1 MAKLLYN
8 LTGVEVSNAEI
19 TTGTKVY
26 PKNYLVFVVN
36 EAVMFLSDGVN
47 KVKDL
52 VAKAGT
58 KPADDSA
65 LVAAIVAA
73 KALDPANYAAD
84 SWATFLT
91 AIETAETAVATGGK
105 SAQTIATAVAALGT
119 TATEALADLRPLRTL
134 LADSSI
140 ADLVEADYDAGKWS
154 TWIDVYNAAVALLA
168 NAAATKVNLGTM
180 TATTVPAALIALNE
194 E

>member
-36 EAVMFLSDGVN
+36 EAVIFLSDGVN

-105 SAQTIATAVAALGT
+105 SAQTIATAVTDLGT

-134 LADSSI
+134 LADPSI
-140 ADLVEADYDAGKWS
+140 ADLVEVDYDAGKWS
-154 TWIDVYNAAVALLA
+154 TWIAVYNAAVALLA

-180 TATTVPAALIALNE
+180 TDTTVPTALIALNE
-194 E
+194 A

>member
-36 EAVMFLSDGVN
+36 EAVIFLSDGVN

-105 SAQTIATAVAALGT
+105 SAQTIAAAVTALGT

-134 LADSSI
+134 LADPSI
-140 ADLVEADYDAGKWS
+140 ADLVEVDYDAGKWS
-154 TWIDVYNAAVALLA
+154 TWIAVYNAAVALLA

-180 TATTVPAALIALNE
+180 TDTTLPAALIALNE

>member
-36 EAVMFLSDGVN
+36 EAVIFLSDGVN

-105 SAQTIATAVAALGT
+105 SAETIATAVAALGT

-134 LADSSI
+134 LADPSI
-140 ADLVEADYDAGKWS
+140 ADLVEAEYDADKWS
-154 TWIDVYNAAVALLA
+154 TWIAVYNAAVALLA
-168 NAAATKVNLGTM
+168 NAAATKANLGTM
-180 TATTVPAALIALNE
+180 TETTVPAALIALNE

>member
-105 SAQTIATAVAALGT
+105 SAQTIATAVTDLGT

-134 LADSSI
+134 LADPSI
-140 ADLVEADYDAGKWS
+140 ADLVEVDYDAGKWS
-154 TWIDVYNAAVALLA
+154 TWIAVYNAAVALLA

-180 TATTVPAALIALNE
+180 TDTTVPTALIALNE
-194 E
+194 A

>member
-194 E
+194 A

>member
-36 EAVMFLSDGVN
+36 EAVMFLSDGVS

-194 E
+194 A

>member
-36 EAVMFLSDGVN
+36 EAVIFLSDGVN

-105 SAQTIATAVAALGT
+105 SAQTIATAVTALGT
-119 TATEALADLRPLRTL
+119 TATEALADLRPLKTL
-134 LADSSI
+134 LADPSI
-140 ADLVEADYDAGKWS
+140 ADLVEDDYDAGKWS
-154 TWIDVYNAAVALLA
+154 TWIAVYNAAVALLA

-180 TATTVPAALIALNE
+180 TDTTLPAALIALNE
-194 E
+194 A